1 MAGGKSIFE
10 QFERLPKE
18 EQQRKLQSLAPE
30 ELDQFEND
38 YNAYQLQSGAN
49 RYKRVARGG
58 VSDSYNDVSNK
69 VSNSIGSTPVTG
81 ARKPSNSQILQS
93 TGKEVAGTAAKEVA
107 KEGIKEAILGG
118 SSSSLPIPSQVG
130 NFFAGN
136 SANGVA
142 STVGANGQAA
152 TVLADGSVVSA
163 TPGAGIGSMIGPA
176 AGIATA
182 GINAYD
188 ALKNIKKGSRGGKG
202 AVEGVGTLAG
212 TTIGTIFGGAAGAGI
227 GSVIGRTA
235 GRGLASIGQSLGL
248 VGQKSGRDLINDR
261 IQALQDKGVE
271 IPQELLDEYNTYG
284 LSQDELVK
292 RAEESGGN
300 ATFARTRD
308 EKDLTPEDTWGGLMW
323 QEVKGNDYLKATTE
337 NQRREMNQ
345 RALDEGLIDE
355 SRGAL
360 NFKDPN
366 RASQIFDEVM
376 ADTPAVMPGETKD
389 GEPYSLQTPSARK
402 DGETQD
408 KRRPK
413 PKLNDVP
420 VPQPQPAPT
429 PEIRTPKDYAQAYMD
444 VYNANSQLSGVNP
457 YLRRY

>member
-1 MAGGKSIFE
+1 MAGGDSIFQ

-38 YNAYQLQSGAN
+38 YNAYQLQSGAD
-49 RYKRVARGG
+49 RYQRVARSGLAEP
-58 VSDSYNDVSNK
+58 
-69 VSNSIGSTPVTG
+69 TQTT
-81 ARKPSNSQILQS
+81 KPSNSQILQS
-93 TGKEVAGTAAKEVA
+93 TGKEAGKAVVKEGVKEGVKQGAKKVVGEGIAANASQLGVGPTTGIVAGTYLAGKSAYDSLTGKPEDKSAQGKFGRGQLAWTTGGLSEVA
-107 KEGIKEAILGG
+107 RL
-118 SSSSLPIPSQVG
+118 
-130 NFFAGN
+130 F
-136 SANGVA
+136 
-142 STVGANGQAA
+142 
-152 TVLADGSVVSA
+152 
-163 TPGAGIGSMIGPA
+163 GIGG
-176 AGIATA
+176 
-182 GINAYD
+182 
-188 ALKNIKKGSRGGKG
+188 
-202 AVEGVGTLAG
+202 EH
-212 TTIGTIFGGAAGAGI
+212 
-227 GSVIGRTA
+227 
-235 GRGLASIGQSLGL
+235 
-248 VGQKSGRDLINDR
+248 KSGKDLIDER
-261 IQALQDKGVE
+261 VQALQDKGVE

-292 RAEESGGN
+292 RAEESGGST
-300 ATFARTRD
+300 AFARTRD

-323 QEVKGNDYLKATTE
+323 QEVKGNDYLGTTTE

-360 NFKDPN
+360 NFKDEN
-366 RASQIFDEVM
+366 RAAQIYDEVM
-376 ADTPAVMPGETKD
+376 ADTPPVMPGETKD

-413 PKLNDVP
+413 PKLNDIP